1 MIQENLNNINDTIKK
16 SALKAGRNP
25 DAIKLVAVSKN
36 VSSELI
42 ADAATCGQTLFG
54 ENYLQEALG
63 KIPRCPTETHW
74 HFIGHLQ
81 SNKARQ
87 AVEFFE
93 CIETVDSLKLA
104 KSLDKYAQMLQKPL
118 SIFIQVNIGREPQKS
133 GLMPDEVLPF
143 LRLVGSETS
152 LNVCGLMTMPPYDPD
167 PEYSRPFFR
176 QLKGIFEQA
185 QKQGLFH
192 GDKQAELSMGM
203 SGDFPVAIEEGATII
218 RVGTA
223 LFGPRT

>member
-1 MIQENLNNINDTIKK
+1 MIQENLNTITHTIKK
-16 SALKAGRNP
+16 TALKAGRDP
-25 DAIKLVAVSKN
+25 DTIKLVAVSKN
-36 VSSELI
+36 VSAELI
-42 ADAATCGQTLFG
+42 TDAVTCGQTLFG
-54 ENYLQEALG
+54 ENYLQEALV
-63 KIPRCPTETHW
+63 KIPRCPEETHW

-81 SNKARQ
+81 SNKARH

-133 GLMPDEVLPF
+133 GVMPDEVLPF

-152 LNVCGLMTMPPYDPD
+152 LNVGGLMTMPPYDPD
-167 PEYSRPFFR
+167 PEYSRPFFSH
-176 QLKGIFEQA
+176 LKDIFDQA
-185 QKQGLFH
+185 RKQGLFDENQ
-192 GDKQAELSMGM
+192 GAELSMGM